1 MLYIA
6 SDHSGFDMK
15 DMIIQKLNEENIE
28 VIDATEKLIEG
39 DDYPDMVKNVCSRIE
54 NKDLAIIICGTGIGS
69 SMAANKIKGIRAAVC
84 HDEYTAK
91 MTRIDNNANVLC
103 LGARTDYAK
112 DEEKVLKIVKAFINT
127 EFSNDERHLRRI
139 NKIIEMENNI

>member
-91 MTRIDNNANVLC
+91 MTRLDNNANVLC

>member
-1 MLYIA
+1 
-6 SDHSGFDMK
+6 
-15 DMIIQKLNEENIE
+15 
-28 VIDATEKLIEG
+28 
-39 DDYPDMVKNVCSRIE
+39 MVKNVCSRIE

-112 DEEKVLKIVKAFINT
+112 DEEK
-127 EFSNDERHLRRI
+127 RY
-139 NKIIEMENNI
+139 NNIINELL

>member
-28 VIDATEKLIEG
+28 VIDTTEKLIEG

-91 MTRIDNNANVLC
+91 MTRLDNDANVLC

-112 DEEKVLKIVKAFINT
+112 EEEKVLKIVKAFINT

>member
-1 MLYIA
+1 MIYIA
-6 SDHSGFDMK
+6 SDHSGFGMK
-15 DMIIQKLNEENIE
+15 DMLIKRMNEENIE
-28 VIDATEKLIEG
+28 LIDTTKELIAG